1 MSKRSASLN
10 ERQSPPPKR
19 VQIRDEVEIRVIS
32 ESPDISDKSN
42 GKHAENGDVSDGSD
56 QEDYEEEDYQ
66 AAKEPAAAVAADLYL
81 ETVDR
86 KRLDF
91 DFEKLCSVSL
101 SNVNVYAC
109 LVCGKYFQGR
119 GKSSHAYFHSVDED
133 HHVFINLQTLKV
145 YVLPESYEV
154 KSSALDDIK
163 YVVNP
168 NFTKKDVALLDK
180 KPIESFDLNH
190 KSYRPGF
197 VGMNNIKQN
206 DYLNVI
212 VQSLAH
218 VAPLRNFLILEN
230 FEGKSEL
237 VQRLSILVRKLW
249 NNRAFKGHVSP
260 HELLQHVSAISKKR
274 FRITEQAD
282 PFDFLNWFLNN
293 LHLALGGSKTRL
305 KSSFVQKIFQGII
318 RVESQR
324 ITTHDD
330 ASDRLRFEADTKIQQ
345 SEVPFMFLSL
355 DLPPAPLFQGDIDK
369 NIIPQVPLQTILSK
383 YDGSTTQELAGDRRR
398 YKITE
403 LPPYLIFHIKRVT
416 RTNLIEEIN
425 HTVVTFQSIA
435 LDMSPY
441 VDGATEPMLYD
452 LVANVTHESVF
463 TPQGEEKHVY
473 RVQLKDKTRDE
484 WLQIQDLYIENIRRE
499 ILFLNESCIQIWERR
514 R

>member
-1 MSKRSASLN
+1 MSKRSASPSD
-10 ERQSPPPKR
+10 ERSSSRKR
-19 VQIRDEVEIRVIS
+19 VHIKDEADVRVIS
-32 ESPDISDKSN
+32 AGPDIPDKSN
-42 GKHAENGDVSDGSD
+42 GKHIKNGDLSESSD
-56 QEDYEEEDYQ
+56 QEDYEVEDYQ
-66 AAKEPAAAVAADLYL
+66 AESEPAAAVAADLYL
-81 ETVDR
+81 ETVNR

-133 HHVFINLQTLKV
+133 HHVFINLQSLKV

-154 KSSALDDIK
+154 QSSALDDIK

-168 NFTKKDVALLDK
+168 TFTKNDVALLDK
-180 KPIESFDLNH
+180 RSIESFDLNH
-190 KSYRPGF
+190 KPYRAGF

-218 VAPLRNFLILEN
+218 VPPLRDFLILEN
-230 FEGKSEL
+230 FEGKPEL

-249 NNRAFKGHVSP
+249 NSRAFKGHVSP

-282 PFDFLNWFLNN
+282 PFAFLNWFLNN
-293 LHLALGGSKTRL
+293 LHLVLGGSKTRL
-305 KSSFVQKIFQGII
+305 KSSFIQKIFQGII
-318 RVESQR
+318 RVESQK
-324 ITTHDD
+324 ITTHD
-330 ASDRLRFEADTKIQQ
+330 ASDRLRFEGDTKIQR
-345 SEVPFMFLSL
+345 SDIPFMFLSL

-398 YKITE
+398 YKIID
-403 LPPYLIFHIKRVT
+403 LPPYLIFYIKRITKTQLV
-416 RTNLIEEIN
+416 EEIN

-441 VDGATEPMLYD
+441 VDGATEPILYD

-473 RVQLKDKTRDE
+473 RVQLKDKSRDE
-484 WLQIQDLYIENIRRE
+484 WFQIQDLYIENIRRE

>member
-1 MSKRSASLN
+1 MSKRSASPN
-10 ERQSPPPKR
+10 DEQSPAPKR
-19 VQIRDEVEIRVIS
+19 VQIKDEADVRVIS
-32 ESPDISDKSN
+32 VRSGIPDKSN
-42 GKHAENGDVSDGSD
+42 GKDIENGDLSDGSD
-56 QEDYEEEDYQ
+56 KEGYEGEDYQ
-66 AAKEPAAAVAADLYL
+66 PENEPAASGGADLYL

-133 HHVFINLQTLKV
+133 HHVFINLQSLKV

-154 KSSALDDIK
+154 QSSTLDDIK

-168 NFTKKDVALLDK
+168 KFTKKDVALLDK
-180 KPIESFDLNH
+180 RSMESFDLNH
-190 KSYRPGF
+190 KPYRPGF

-212 VQSLAH
+212 LQSLAH
-218 VAPLRNFLILEN
+218 VTPLRNFLMSEN
-230 FEGKSEL
+230 FDGKPEL

-249 NNRAFKGHVSP
+249 NSRAFKGHVSP
-260 HELLQHVSAISKKR
+260 HELLQHVSTISKKR

-305 KSSFVQKIFQGII
+305 KSSFIQKIFQGVI
-318 RVESQR
+318 RVESQK
-324 ITTHDD
+324 ITTND
-330 ASDRLRFEADTKIQQ
+330 ASDRLRFETDTKIQQ
-345 SEVPFMFLSL
+345 SDVPFMFLSV

-398 YKITE
+398 YKIIE
-403 LPPYLIFHIKRVT
+403 LPPYLIFRIKRFTKTQLV
-416 RTNLIEEIN
+416 EEFN
-425 HTVVTFQSIA
+425 HTVVTFQPIA

-441 VDGATEPMLYD
+441 VDGATGPILYD
-452 LVANVTHESVF
+452 LIANVTHESVF
-463 TPQGEEKHVY
+463 TPQGDEKHVY
-473 RVQLKDKTRDE
+473 RVQLKDKSRDE
-484 WLQIQDLYIENIRRE
+484 WFQIQDLYIENIRRE